1 MGLKVCRRRHSHH
14 LARMKTC
21 LILAIVIAVTS
32 AGNLRGDARRLTKRS
47 PALPLLGYKS
57 GGGGGGDGA
66 NRLPSHLDPNIGN
79 SAAMINRMATTA
91 SMASVAMM
99 MQYMAAVNRY
109 RGLARSSSGGFVPA

>member
-1 MGLKVCRRRHSHH
+1 MNNPVSLSG
-14 LARMKTC
+14 
-21 LILAIVIAVTS
+21 
-32 AGNLRGDARRLTKRS
+32 RRLRKRS

-91 SMASVAMM
+91 SMAYPLNIAGVATVMASVAMM

-109 RGLARSSSGGFVPA
+109 RGLARSSSGGFVPAYIDSAAKQYGNRR

>member
-79 SAAMINRMATTA
+79 SAAM
-91 SMASVAMM
+91 M

-109 RGLARSSSGGFVPA
+109 RGLARSSSGGFVPAYIDSAAKQYGKRR